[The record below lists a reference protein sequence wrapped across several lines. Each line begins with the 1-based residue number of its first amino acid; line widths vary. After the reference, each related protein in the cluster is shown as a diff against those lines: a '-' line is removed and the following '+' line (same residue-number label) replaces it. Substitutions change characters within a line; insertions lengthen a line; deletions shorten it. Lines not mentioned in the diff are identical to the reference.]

1 MASLTGSISKH
12 SIPWQIKFYT
22 WINYAL
28 LNRAFLLRIGSA
40 GIQLTKWHTFLLKC
54 PILCHTTYMINYTV
68 FCPYAP
74 DQQETLTDAWRAT
87 EICLDLAEEFGY
99 AEVRD
104 HFGNMYCDYG
114 NVCQA
119 VEDGV
124 I

>member
-1 MASLTGSISKH
+1 
-12 SIPWQIKFYT
+12 
-22 WINYAL
+22 
-28 LNRAFLLRIGSA
+28 
-40 GIQLTKWHTFLLKC
+40 
-54 PILCHTTYMINYTV
+54 MINYTV

-124 I
+124 IWFSTTRSYWESGRLTGSNL

>member
-1 MASLTGSISKH
+1 MGSEMCIRDRLKG
-12 SIPWQIKFYT
+12 
-22 WINYAL
+22 
-28 LNRAFLLRIGSA
+28 AF
-40 GIQLTKWHTFLLKC
+40 
-54 PILCHTTYMINYTV
+54 LCHTTYMINYTV

-114 NVCQA
+114 NVCRA